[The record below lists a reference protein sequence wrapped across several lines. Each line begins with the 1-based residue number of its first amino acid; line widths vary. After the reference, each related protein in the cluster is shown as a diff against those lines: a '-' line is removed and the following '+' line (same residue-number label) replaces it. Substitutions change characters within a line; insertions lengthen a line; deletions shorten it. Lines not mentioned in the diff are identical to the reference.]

1 MGNDGA
7 GLRMPRMAS
16 VPTIEIGSNAVA
28 VS

>member
-1 MGNDGA
+1 MGIDGTR
-7 GLRMPRMAS
+7 LRMPRMAS